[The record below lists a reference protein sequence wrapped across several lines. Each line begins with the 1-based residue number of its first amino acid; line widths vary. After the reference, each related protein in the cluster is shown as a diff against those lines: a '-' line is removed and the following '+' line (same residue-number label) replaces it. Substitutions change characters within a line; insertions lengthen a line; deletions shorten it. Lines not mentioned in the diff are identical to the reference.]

1 MEDYSSSFF
10 INGFKF
16 HIESSINK
24 IKEIKPITS
33 SHSLYFQK
41 GESLEYLEIINLW
54 SHDLKI
60 KSKKNFFKKNIFKDD
75 FDEIILN
82 TIFINNINLF
92 REIITQN
99 NLHFPT
105 FWSHIG
111 KIMKNLI
118 EEIINKSEE
127 EIIEEKKN
135 KNEDNKTRIELG
147 EINLLKLKIINISFY
162 LITNVDSENFL
173 KEVKQEKDA
182 LDKLFN
188 SYIKLKQEK
197 SENFSEFIINYI
209 IKITLLINENSRMIN
224 LGFLKYLSFGFYD
237 KMQLYTSN
245 EEIKH
250 LKIYID
256 QVINNPRLELNKYLN
271 FGALNKKI
279 NNKKERIGRSRGA
292 SFDIRDPN
300 TNCNTPNINIE
311 KNNRKISEFFK
322 KDKIV
327 SSMNK
332 SGSPKSSATKKEED
346 KKDEKEIKNQ
356 ESKISSCS
364 FLGKNL
370 INPSGN
376 DLNLMNFASGI
387 SNISN
392 LSAANNGGNGSNKI
406 SLDDSLNLSGLF
418 SKSISEI
425 ENTNKFKKLFFKCP
439 VVPTIVKNKQF
450 KKKKPTDKL
459 RFKNK
464 ELVDIRKF
472 INKKRKSE
480 NEEKE
485 KEMKELREMINNS
498 FYGNENE
505 NIDNIINIKEE
516 NNPKIKDIFIKKD
529 ELNKNQ
535 NKEILIMKTP
545 NKIDL
550 ENQENMNDNINKNID
565 MNGIQRN
572 LKTLFDQ
579 RIY

>member
-24 IKEIKPITS
+24 IKEIKPI
-33 SHSLYFQK
+33 
-41 GESLEYLEIINLW
+41 
-54 SHDLKI
+54 
-60 KSKKNFFKKNIFKDD
+60 IFKDD

-99 NLHFPT
+99 NLHFPI

-173 KEVKQEKDA
+173 KEVKQEKDS

-279 NNKKERIGRSRGA
+279 NNNKKERIGRSRGA

-327 SSMNK
+327 SSKNK

-346 KKDEKEIKNQ
+346 KKNEKEIKNQ

-370 INPSGN
+370 IFPSGN

>member
-24 IKEIKPITS
+24 IKEIKPI
-33 SHSLYFQK
+33 
-41 GESLEYLEIINLW
+41 
-54 SHDLKI
+54 
-60 KSKKNFFKKNIFKDD
+60 IFKDD

-237 KMQLYTSN
+237 KMQSYTSN

-279 NNKKERIGRSRGA
+279 NNNKKERIGRSRGA

-327 SSMNK
+327 SSKNK

-370 INPSGN
+370 IFPSGN

-529 ELNKNQ
+529 ELSKNQ

>member
-24 IKEIKPITS
+24 IKEIKPI
-33 SHSLYFQK
+33 
-41 GESLEYLEIINLW
+41 
-54 SHDLKI
+54 
-60 KSKKNFFKKNIFKDD
+60 IFKDD

-147 EINLLKLKIINISFY
+147 DINLLKLKIINISFY

-173 KEVKQEKDA
+173 KEVKQEKDS

-237 KMQLYTSN
+237 KMQSYTSN

-279 NNKKERIGRSRGA
+279 NNNKKERIGRSRGA

-327 SSMNK
+327 SSKNK

>member
-24 IKEIKPITS
+24 IKEIKPI
-33 SHSLYFQK
+33 
-41 GESLEYLEIINLW
+41 
-54 SHDLKI
+54 
-60 KSKKNFFKKNIFKDD
+60 IFKDD

-135 KNEDNKTRIELG
+135 KNEENKTRIELG
-147 EINLLKLKIINISFY
+147 EINLLKLKIINISLY

-237 KMQLYTSN
+237 KMQSYTSN

-327 SSMNK
+327 SSKNK
-332 SGSPKSSATKKEED
+332 SGSPKSSATKKEEE

-370 INPSGN
+370 IFPSGN

>member
-24 IKEIKPITS
+24 IKEIKPI
-33 SHSLYFQK
+33 
-41 GESLEYLEIINLW
+41 
-54 SHDLKI
+54 
-60 KSKKNFFKKNIFKDD
+60 IFKDD

-173 KEVKQEKDA
+173 KEVKQEKDS

-237 KMQLYTSN
+237 KMQSYTSN

-370 INPSGN
+370 IFPSGN

>member
-24 IKEIKPITS
+24 IKEIKPI
-33 SHSLYFQK
+33 
-41 GESLEYLEIINLW
+41 
-54 SHDLKI
+54 
-60 KSKKNFFKKNIFKDD
+60 IFKDD

-135 KNEDNKTRIELG
+135 INEENKTRIELG

-279 NNKKERIGRSRGA
+279 NNNKKERIGRSRGA

-327 SSMNK
+327 SSKNK
-332 SGSPKSSATKKEED
+332 SRSPKSSATKKEED

-370 INPSGN
+370 IFPSGN

>member
-24 IKEIKPITS
+24 IKEIKPI
-33 SHSLYFQK
+33 
-41 GESLEYLEIINLW
+41 
-54 SHDLKI
+54 
-60 KSKKNFFKKNIFKDD
+60 IFKDD

-147 EINLLKLKIINISFY
+147 DINLLKLKIINISFY

-237 KMQLYTSN
+237 KMQSYTSN

>member
-24 IKEIKPITS
+24 IKEIKPI
-33 SHSLYFQK
+33 
-41 GESLEYLEIINLW
+41 
-54 SHDLKI
+54 
-60 KSKKNFFKKNIFKDD
+60 IFKDD

-279 NNKKERIGRSRGA
+279 NNNKKERIGRSRGA

-346 KKDEKEIKNQ
+346 KKDEKEIKIQ

-370 INPSGN
+370 IFPSGN

-418 SKSISEI
+418 SKSITEI

-550 ENQENMNDNINKNID
+550 ENQENMNDNINKKID

>member
-24 IKEIKPITS
+24 IKEIKPI
-33 SHSLYFQK
+33 
-41 GESLEYLEIINLW
+41 
-54 SHDLKI
+54 
-60 KSKKNFFKKNIFKDD
+60 IFKDD

-135 KNEDNKTRIELG
+135 KNEENKTRIELG
-147 EINLLKLKIINISFY
+147 EINLLKLKIINISLY

-237 KMQLYTSN
+237 KMQSYTSN

-327 SSMNK
+327 SSKNK
-332 SGSPKSSATKKEED
+332 SGSPKSSATKKEEE

-370 INPSGN
+370 IFPSGN

-425 ENTNKFKKLFFKCP
+425 ENTDKFKKLFFKCP

>member
-10 INGFKF
+10 INGIKL
-16 HIESSINK
+16 HIESAINK
-24 IKEIKPITS
+24 LKEIKSII
-33 SHSLYFQK
+33 FNDNF
-41 GESLEYLEIINLW
+41 EEI
-54 SHDLKI
+54 
-60 KSKKNFFKKNIFKDD
+60 F
-75 FDEIILN
+75 LN

-111 KIMKNLI
+111 KIMKPLI

-127 EIIEEKKN
+127 EIIEETKN
-135 KNEDNKTRIELG
+135 INEENNERIELG
-147 EINLLKLKIINISFY
+147 EINLIKLKIINISFY

-173 KEVKQEKDA
+173 NVVNPEKDK
-182 LDKLFN
+182 LDKILNPF
-188 SYIKLKQEK
+188 IKLKQEK
-197 SENFSEFIINYI
+197 NEDFSDFIINYI

-224 LGFLKYLSFGFYD
+224 LGFLKYLSFAFYN
-237 KMQLYTSN
+237 KMQSYTNN
-245 EEIKH
+245 EQIKH

-256 QVINNPRLELNKYLN
+256 QVINNPKLELNKYLN

-279 NNKKERIGRSRGA
+279 IKKERIGRSRGA

-332 SGSPKSSATKKEED
+332 SGSPKSNKKKEEE

-370 INPSGN
+370 IFPSGN

-392 LSAANNGGNGSNKI
+392 LSVGNNGGNGSNKI

-425 ENTNKFKKLFFKCP
+425 ESTNKFKNLFFKCP

-472 INKKRKSE
+472 INKKRKSG

-505 NIDNIINIKEE
+505 NNENIINIDEE
-516 NNPKIKDIFIKKD
+516 NNPKIKEIYIKKN

-535 NKEILIMKTP
+535 NKDILIMKTP

-550 ENQENMNDNINKNID
+550 ENQENLDNNINKNID

-572 LKTLFDQ
+572 LKALFDQ
-579 RIY
+579 RVY

>member
-24 IKEIKPITS
+24 IKEIKPI
-33 SHSLYFQK
+33 
-41 GESLEYLEIINLW
+41 
-54 SHDLKI
+54 
-60 KSKKNFFKKNIFKDD
+60 IFKDD

-237 KMQLYTSN
+237 KMQSYTSN

-279 NNKKERIGRSRGA
+279 NNNKKERIGRSRGA

-327 SSMNK
+327 SSKNK

>member
-24 IKEIKPITS
+24 IKEIKPI
-33 SHSLYFQK
+33 
-41 GESLEYLEIINLW
+41 
-54 SHDLKI
+54 
-60 KSKKNFFKKNIFKDD
+60 IFKDD

-173 KEVKQEKDA
+173 KEVKQEKDS

-279 NNKKERIGRSRGA
+279 NNNKKERIGRSRGA

-327 SSMNK
+327 SSKNK

-516 NNPKIKDIFIKKD
+516 NNPKIKDIFIKND

>member
-24 IKEIKPITS
+24 IKEIKPI
-33 SHSLYFQK
+33 
-41 GESLEYLEIINLW
+41 
-54 SHDLKI
+54 
-60 KSKKNFFKKNIFKDD
+60 IFKDD

-327 SSMNK
+327 SSKNK

-370 INPSGN
+370 IFPSGN

>member
-24 IKEIKPITS
+24 IKEIKPI
-33 SHSLYFQK
+33 
-41 GESLEYLEIINLW
+41 
-54 SHDLKI
+54 
-60 KSKKNFFKKNIFKDD
+60 IFKDD

-279 NNKKERIGRSRGA
+279 NNNKKERIGRSRGA

-327 SSMNK
+327 SSKNK

>member
-24 IKEIKPITS
+24 IKEIKPI
-33 SHSLYFQK
+33 
-41 GESLEYLEIINLW
+41 
-54 SHDLKI
+54 
-60 KSKKNFFKKNIFKDD
+60 IFKDD

-82 TIFINNINLF
+82 TIFINNINSF

-99 NLHFPT
+99 NLHYPT

-237 KMQLYTSN
+237 KMQSYTSN

-279 NNKKERIGRSRGA
+279 NNNKKERIGRSRGT

-332 SGSPKSSATKKEED
+332 SGSPKSSATKKEEE

-370 INPSGN
+370 IFPSGN

>member
-24 IKEIKPITS
+24 IKEIKPI
-33 SHSLYFQK
+33 
-41 GESLEYLEIINLW
+41 
-54 SHDLKI
+54 
-60 KSKKNFFKKNIFKDD
+60 IFKDD

-173 KEVKQEKDA
+173 KEVKQEKDS

-279 NNKKERIGRSRGA
+279 NNNKKERIGRSRGA

-370 INPSGN
+370 IFPSGN

>member
-24 IKEIKPITS
+24 IKEIKPI
-33 SHSLYFQK
+33 
-41 GESLEYLEIINLW
+41 
-54 SHDLKI
+54 
-60 KSKKNFFKKNIFKDD
+60 IFKDD

-237 KMQLYTSN
+237 KMQSYTSN

-271 FGALNKKI
+271 FGVIIK
-279 NNKKERIGRSRGA
+279 KKE
-292 SFDIRDPN
+292 
-300 TNCNTPNINIE
+300 
-311 KNNRKISEFFK
+311 
-322 KDKIV
+322 
-327 SSMNK
+327 
-332 SGSPKSSATKKEED
+332 
-346 KKDEKEIKNQ
+346 
-356 ESKISSCS
+356 
-364 FLGKNL
+364 
-370 INPSGN
+370 
-376 DLNLMNFASGI
+376 
-387 SNISN
+387 
-392 LSAANNGGNGSNKI
+392 
-406 SLDDSLNLSGLF
+406 
-418 SKSISEI
+418 
-425 ENTNKFKKLFFKCP
+425 
-439 VVPTIVKNKQF
+439 
-450 KKKKPTDKL
+450 
-459 RFKNK
+459 
-464 ELVDIRKF
+464 
-472 INKKRKSE
+472 
-480 NEEKE
+480 
-485 KEMKELREMINNS
+485 
-498 FYGNENE
+498 
-505 NIDNIINIKEE
+505 
-516 NNPKIKDIFIKKD
+516 
-529 ELNKNQ
+529 
-535 NKEILIMKTP
+535 
-545 NKIDL
+545 
-550 ENQENMNDNINKNID
+550 
-565 MNGIQRN
+565 
-572 LKTLFDQ
+572 
-579 RIY
+579 

>member
-10 INGFKF
+10 INGIKL

-24 IKEIKPITS
+24 FK
-33 SHSLYFQK
+33 Q
-41 GESLEYLEIINLW
+41 
-54 SHDLKI
+54 I
-60 KSKKNFFKKNIFKDD
+60 KSIIFNDD
-75 FDEIILN
+75 FEEIFLN

-111 KIMKNLI
+111 KIMKNII

-127 EIIEEKKN
+127 EMVEVKKN
-135 KNEDNKTRIELG
+135 INEENKTRIELG
-147 EINLLKLKIINISFY
+147 EINLIKLKIINISFY
-162 LITNVDSENFL
+162 LIINVDSENFL
-173 KEVKQEKDA
+173 NVVNPEKDS
-182 LDKLFN
+182 LDKLLN
-188 SYIKLKQEK
+188 SYIKLKQERN
-197 SENFSEFIINYI
+197 EDFSEFIINYI

-237 KMQLYTSN
+237 KMQSYTNN

-279 NNKKERIGRSRGA
+279 IKKERIGRSRGA

-300 TNCNTPNINIE
+300 TNFNTPNINIE
-311 KNNRKISEFFK
+311 KNNRKISDFFK

-327 SSMNK
+327 SSKNK
-332 SGSPKSSATKKEED
+332 SGSPKSNKKKEEE

-356 ESKISSCS
+356 ESKISSSS

-370 INPSGN
+370 MFPSGN

-392 LSAANNGGNGSNKI
+392 LSVANNGGNGSNKI

-425 ENTNKFKKLFFKCP
+425 ESTNKFKKLFFKCP

-450 KKKKPTDKL
+450 KKKKPTDRL

-480 NEEKE
+480 NNEEKE

-505 NIDNIINIKEE
+505 NIENIINIEEE
-516 NNPKIKDIFIKKD
+516 NNPKIKEVFIKKD
-529 ELNKNQ
+529 ELNNNKN
-535 NKEILIMKTP
+535 KDILIMKTP

-550 ENQENMNDNINKNID
+550 ENQENINDNINKNKNID

-579 RIY
+579 RVY

>member
-24 IKEIKPITS
+24 IKEIKPI
-33 SHSLYFQK
+33 
-41 GESLEYLEIINLW
+41 
-54 SHDLKI
+54 
-60 KSKKNFFKKNIFKDD
+60 IFKDD

-173 KEVKQEKDA
+173 KEVKQEKDS

-237 KMQLYTSN
+237 KMQSYTSN

-327 SSMNK
+327 SSKNK

>member
-24 IKEIKPITS
+24 IKEIKPI
-33 SHSLYFQK
+33 
-41 GESLEYLEIINLW
+41 
-54 SHDLKI
+54 
-60 KSKKNFFKKNIFKDD
+60 IFKDD

-237 KMQLYTSN
+237 KMQSYTSN

-279 NNKKERIGRSRGA
+279 NNNKKERIGRSRGA

-332 SGSPKSSATKKEED
+332 SGSPKSSATKKEEE

-370 INPSGN
+370 IFPSGN

>member
-24 IKEIKPITS
+24 IKEIKPI
-33 SHSLYFQK
+33 
-41 GESLEYLEIINLW
+41 
-54 SHDLKI
+54 
-60 KSKKNFFKKNIFKDD
+60 IFKDD

-118 EEIINKSEE
+118 EEIINKSDE

-135 KNEDNKTRIELG
+135 INEENKTRIELG

-327 SSMNK
+327 SSKNK
-332 SGSPKSSATKKEED
+332 SRSPKSSATKKEED

-370 INPSGN
+370 IFPSGN

-485 KEMKELREMINNS
+485 MKELREMINNS

>member
-24 IKEIKPITS
+24 IKEIKPI
-33 SHSLYFQK
+33 
-41 GESLEYLEIINLW
+41 
-54 SHDLKI
+54 
-60 KSKKNFFKKNIFKDD
+60 IFKDD

-237 KMQLYTSN
+237 KMQSYTSN

-370 INPSGN
+370 ICPSGN

>member
-24 IKEIKPITS
+24 IKEIKPI
-33 SHSLYFQK
+33 
-41 GESLEYLEIINLW
+41 
-54 SHDLKI
+54 
-60 KSKKNFFKKNIFKDD
+60 IFKDD

-237 KMQLYTSN
+237 KMQSYTSN

-279 NNKKERIGRSRGA
+279 NNKKERIGRSRVA

-327 SSMNK
+327 SSKNK

>member
-24 IKEIKPITS
+24 IKEIKPI
-33 SHSLYFQK
+33 
-41 GESLEYLEIINLW
+41 
-54 SHDLKI
+54 
-60 KSKKNFFKKNIFKDD
+60 IFKDD

-279 NNKKERIGRSRGA
+279 NNNKKERIGRSRGA

-327 SSMNK
+327 SSKNK

-516 NNPKIKDIFIKKD
+516 NNPKIKDIFIKND
-529 ELNKNQ
+529 ELSKNQ

>member
-1 MEDYSSSFF
+1 MEDYSSNFF

-24 IKEIKPITS
+24 IKEIKPI
-33 SHSLYFQK
+33 
-41 GESLEYLEIINLW
+41 
-54 SHDLKI
+54 
-60 KSKKNFFKKNIFKDD
+60 IFKDD

-99 NLHFPT
+99 NLHFPI

-237 KMQLYTSN
+237 KMQSYTSN

-279 NNKKERIGRSRGA
+279 NNNKKERIGRSRGA

-327 SSMNK
+327 SSKNK

-464 ELVDIRKF
+464 ELVDIRKY

>member
-24 IKEIKPITS
+24 IKEIKPI
-33 SHSLYFQK
+33 
-41 GESLEYLEIINLW
+41 
-54 SHDLKI
+54 
-60 KSKKNFFKKNIFKDD
+60 IFKDD

-173 KEVKQEKDA
+173 KEVKQEKDS

-279 NNKKERIGRSRGA
+279 NNNKKERIGRSRGA

-327 SSMNK
+327 SSKNK
-332 SGSPKSSATKKEED
+332 SGSPKSSATKKEEE

-529 ELNKNQ
+529 ELSKNQ